1 MISKSL
7 RGIATALLIGTAAV
21 SAISLSAVGVAEAAG
36 VRPEV
41 GKPLQ
46 EAIGLAKDGK
56 GSAAL
61 AKVKQAENVSNLTA
75 AEKQTIAQTRE
86 YVSAKTGNFSGGVTN
101 ATTAK
106 AKFAADYNAG
116 RYRDVVSTDAEL
128 LKKYGSLDFQ
138 SQLIVAQAYY
148 LLRDY
153 SSALRYLN
161 GLGDGDTV
169 LSLKLNIASRLGDAR
184 TQSEVAERLVLK
196 GQPRYWPY
204 LLSAAGN
211 TPGLTDPQRFDIYRI
226 RLLTGQMRNAG
237 DYSDATQL
245 AILLDL
251 PREGLAIQQKGF
263 DGKLLSGERQQ
274 RLLDQA
280 KKLTAAQAA
289 QLPAF
294 VKQAQAAKTGDALVK
309 LGGIYRSMGRYD
321 DAIGTIE
328 AGIAKGV
335 KDPDDAQIRLGLAYL
350 DAKKTSQAMH
360 AFNSVKSDAK
370 AKMDA
375 RLWSVY
381 VRSH

>member
-7 RGIATALLIGTAAV
+7 RGIAAALLIGTAAV

-46 EAIGLAKDGK
+46 DAISLAKDGK

-61 AKVKQAENVSNLTA
+61 AKVKQAENVSNLTS
-75 AEKQTIAQTRE
+75 AEKQAIAQTQE

-116 RYRDVVSTDAEL
+116 RYRDVVATDADL
-128 LKKYGSLDFQ
+128 LKKYGVLDFQ
-138 SQLIVAQAYY
+138 NQLVVAQAYY
-148 LLRDY
+148 LMRDY

-161 GLGDGDTV
+161 GLGDSDSV
-169 LSLKLNIASRLGDAR
+169 LSLKLNIASKLGDAR

-196 GQPRYWPY
+196 GQSKYWPY
-204 LLSAAGN
+204 LLSAADN
-211 TPGLTDPQRFDIYRI
+211 TPGLSDPQKFDIYRI
-226 RLLTGQMRNAG
+226 RLLTGQMRNAE
-237 DYSDATQL
+237 DYSEATQL

-251 PREGLAIQQKGF
+251 PQEGLAIQQKGF
-263 DGKLLSGERQQ
+263 DDKLLSGERQQ

-280 KKLTAAQAA
+280 KKLAAAQAA
-289 QLPAF
+289 QLPAL
-294 VKQAQAAKTGDALVK
+294 VKKAQAGKTGDDLVK

-321 DAIGTIE
+321 DAVSSIE

-335 KDPDDAQIRLGLAYL
+335 KNPDDAQVRLGWAYL
-350 DAKKTSQAMH
+350 GAKKTAQAMR
-360 AFNSVKSDAK
+360 AFNSVKSDEK
-370 AKMDA
+370 ARVDA
-375 RLWSVY
+375 RLLSVY
-381 VRSH
+381 ARSH

>member
-7 RGIATALLIGTAAV
+7 RGIAAAFLIGTAAV
-21 SAISLSAVGVAEAAG
+21 SAISLSAAGVAEAAG

-46 EAIGLAKDGK
+46 DAIGLAKDGK

-61 AKVKQAENVSNLTA
+61 AKVKQAEDVSNLTG
-75 AEKQTIAQTRE
+75 AEKQAIAQTQE

-116 RYRDVVSTDAEL
+116 RYRDVVATDADL
-128 LKKYGSLDFQ
+128 LKKYGVLDFQ
-138 SQLIVAQAYY
+138 NQLVVAQAYY
-148 LLRDY
+148 LMRDY

-161 GLGDGDTV
+161 GLGDSDSV
-169 LSLKLNIASRLGDAR
+169 LSLKLNIASKLGDAR

-196 GQPRYWPY
+196 GQSKYWPY
-204 LLSAAGN
+204 LLSAADN
-211 TPGLTDPQRFDIYRI
+211 TPGLTDPQKFDIYRI
-226 RLLTGQMRNAG
+226 RLLTGQMRNAE
-237 DYSDATQL
+237 DYSEATQL

-251 PREGLAIQQKGF
+251 PQEGLAIQQKGF
-263 DGKLLSGERQQ
+263 DDKLLSGERQQ

-280 KKLTAAQAA
+280 KKLAAAQAA
-289 QLPAF
+289 QLPAL
-294 VKQAQAAKTGDALVK
+294 VKKAQAGKTGDDLVK

-321 DAIGTIE
+321 DAVGSIE

-335 KDPDDAQIRLGLAYL
+335 KNPDDAQVRLGWAYL
-350 DAKKTSQAMH
+350 GAKKTAQAMR
-360 AFNSVKSDAK
+360 AFNSVKSDEK
-370 AKMDA
+370 ARVDA
-375 RLWSVY
+375 RLLSVY
-381 VRSH
+381 ARSH